1 MIPVIIL
8 IAWPFGGGVALRVL
22 PLTVSAA
29 ILATVS
35 IVWGVLVG
43 DPWGI
48 VVAAVNAA
56 VGAGLGFVL
65 VGLGTRLI
73 QSSK

>member
-8 IAWPFGGGVALRVL
+8 IAWPFGGGVALRAL
-22 PLTVSAA
+22 PFTVTAA

-43 DPWGI
+43 DPWG
-48 VVAAVNAA
+48 VPVAAVNAA
-56 VGAGLGFVL
+56 VGAAFGFVL

>member
-1 MIPVIIL
+1 MSF
-8 IAWPFGGGVALRVL
+8 AFGGGVALRAL

-29 ILATVS
+29 ILVTVS

-43 DPWGI
+43 DPWGV

-65 VGLGTRLI
+65 VGIGARLVHL
-73 QSSK
+73 SR